1 MNSYHPNLVQ
11 VKFSMKYI
19 YRFLNEQKFEYGE
32 VSGSKLE
39 EPDEKPIEESDDKNE
54 LIQSKKLNKKLN
66 QTSITRLLSDVIE
79 LT

>member
-39 EPDEKPIEESDDKNE
+39 EPDEQPVDVSHNE
-54 LIQSKKLNKKLN
+54 KEQISPKTGVFSCLY
-66 QTSITRLLSDVIE
+66 T
-79 LT
+79 LTFLR